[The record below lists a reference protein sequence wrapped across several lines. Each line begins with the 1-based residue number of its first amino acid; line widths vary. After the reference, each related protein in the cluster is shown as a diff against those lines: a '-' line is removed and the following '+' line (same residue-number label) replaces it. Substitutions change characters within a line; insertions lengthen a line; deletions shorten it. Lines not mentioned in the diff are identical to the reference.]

1 MARYASCFVLLLL
14 LLAVLPTPGCGD
26 GRQLQSVSLT
36 PAVADIQNYST
47 GVVPFAATGTFSRP
61 PSPAPLTSQDVVW
74 CVGSSAGACAGNI
87 AVGASVDQMGNA
99 RCLPGFVGTANI
111 LAGKPMPVMIPDQG
125 AQLKIFG
132 AAQLVCH

>member
-47 GVVPFAATGTFSRP
+47 GVVPFAATG
-61 PSPAPLTSQDVVW
+61 QDVVW

>member
-1 MARYASCFVLLLL
+1 MARFGLCFLLFPL
-14 LLAVLPTPGCGD
+14 LLAGLAAPGCGNS
-26 GRQLQSVSLT
+26 RQLQSVSLT

-74 CVGSSAGACAGNI
+74 CVGGSTGICAGNI
-87 AVGASVDQMGNA
+87 VVGASVDQMGNA
-99 RCLPGFVGTANI
+99 RCLPGFVGTAAI
-111 LAGKPMPVMIPDQG
+111 LAGKPTKVTNPDQG
-125 AQLKIFG
+125 SQLKIFG